1 MVDPTVIERLIS
13 AAGYDAGT
21 PLAVGV
27 SSPSTAPVLVAH
39 GDGAD
44 ARTLDCDGRAYA
56 ASLAKQ
62 ITGACAALLAHD
74 AVLDVEAPIARWLPE
89 LPPWSRTIH
98 VRHLIHHTAGL
109 PTTDAVWEQMTRAGE
124 TDWTSDG
131 VIAALTEV
139 PELEQRPGAIYTYS
153 NVGYI
158 CLARIIE
165 RLAGAD
171 LNAFAQARIFEPLK
185 MRTTLLWSGP
195 APQPPVVIPEQL
207 LGSPAPLSVGDGG
220 LWTSVSDLLRWNDA
234 LLTDQLGVTKTL
246 HTTGA
251 LDDGT
256 PLDYAWGVRVFRVDG
271 NRVESH
277 GGTWEGAT
285 AKLVR
290 LPDQGASFAA
300 LAHDGSVDRMVAL
313 SSALQDVLIGGA
325 TR

>member
-1 MVDPTVIERLIS
+1 M
-13 AAGYDAGT
+13 
-21 PLAVGV
+21 
-27 SSPSTAPVLVAH
+27 
-39 GDGAD
+39 
-44 ARTLDCDGRAYA
+44 
-56 ASLAKQ
+56 
-62 ITGACAALLAHD
+62 TGACAALLAQHG
-74 AVLDVEAPIARWLPE
+74 VLDVEASIAAWLPE
-89 LPPWSRTIH
+89 LPRWSATIR

-124 TDWTSDG
+124 TDWTSGG
-131 VIAALTEV
+131 VIAALSTV
-139 PELEQRPGAIYTYS
+139 RELDQRPGAIYAYS

-185 MRTTLLWSGP
+185 MPTTLFWCGP
-195 APQPPVVIPEQL
+195 AAQPPAVVPEQP

-234 LLTDQLGVTKTL
+234 LLTDQLGITDTL
-246 HTTGA
+246 HTAGA

-256 PLDYAWGVRVFRVDG
+256 PLDYAWGVRVFRVGG

-277 GGTWEGAT
+277 GGTWDGAT
-285 AKLVR
+285 AKLLR
-290 LPDQGASFAA
+290 FPDQGASFAA

-313 SSALQDVLIGGA
+313 SSAVQDEIISGKSI
-325 TR
+325 